1 MKENPIMRL
10 ILREC
15 GQGDARLF
23 RNNVGTGWV
32 GERVRHEPD
41 LLVLRNPR
49 PLHAGLCVGSSDL
62 IGWRTITVTPEMVG
76 QQVAVFVAV
85 ESKSLRGSAKE
96 AQTNFIEAVRR
107 AGGLAGVAR
116 SVEDAR
122 EILDGGQP

>member
-1 MKENPIMRL
+1 MRL

-23 RNNVGTGWV
+23 RNNVALAWV

-62 IGWRTITVTPEMVG
+62 IGWRTVTITPEMVG
-76 QQVAVFVAV
+76 QRVAVFTAI
-85 ESKSLRGSAKE
+85 ESKSLRGRAKE
-96 AQTNFIEAVRR
+96 EQENFIGAVRR
-107 AGGLAGVAR
+107 AGGIAGIAR
-116 SVEDAR
+116 TVEEAQK
-122 EILDGGQP
+122 ILTGIIENE